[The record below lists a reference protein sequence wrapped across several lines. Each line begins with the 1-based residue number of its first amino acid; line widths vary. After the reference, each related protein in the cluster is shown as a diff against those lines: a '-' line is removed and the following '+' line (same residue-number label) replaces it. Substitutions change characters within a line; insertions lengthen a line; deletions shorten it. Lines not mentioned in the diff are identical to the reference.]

1 MAQQFDSNV
10 GCLKQKNVSN
20 SIPTLELIHK
30 NG

>member
-10 GCLKQKNVSN
+10 GCLKQKIRNN